1 MKKGIDYFPLDVD
14 FFEDEKI
21 QFVSARFG
29 IKGEV
34 CAIRLLTRIYRN
46 GYFVK
51 WDEDSSYLFAKVA
64 GKEFTPGLVNE
75 VVNELIKRG
84 FFDETLFD
92 SLGILTS
99 HGIQE
104 RFFKACERR
113 KSVEVDQQLL
123 LVDPTDFKNLKISMS
138 SLSMH
143 SNGKCK
149 HDVNILDKNV
159 DISIKN
165 DNISSQSRVEK
176 SKEEYLNTLSCNH
189 DGTVKKAPKCM
200 AEIKQ
205 IVTYL
210 NQVTGQHYKPTTKK
224 TQSLIHARLK
234 EGFSLHDFKTVI
246 NKKSYDW
253 LNNPEM
259 CAYLRPETLFGTK
272 FEGYLNQKATTRTMT
287 LGDQIKA
294 DRLRREQRDND
305 RRRSAGCDRMAG
317 KCLPE

>member
-75 VVNELIKRG
+75 VVKELIKRG

-104 RFFKACERR
+104 RFFK
-113 KSVEVDQQLL
+113 
-123 LVDPTDFKNLKISMS
+123 
-138 SLSMH
+138 
-143 SNGKCK
+143 
-149 HDVNILDKNV
+149 
-159 DISIKN
+159 
-165 DNISSQSRVEK
+165 SR
-176 SKEEYLNTLSCNH
+176 S
-189 DGTVKKAPKCM
+189 
-200 AEIKQ
+200 
-205 IVTYL
+205 
-210 NQVTGQHYKPTTKK
+210 
-224 TQSLIHARLK
+224 
-234 EGFSLHDFKTVI
+234 
-246 NKKSYDW
+246 
-253 LNNPEM
+253 
-259 CAYLRPETLFGTK
+259 
-272 FEGYLNQKATTRTMT
+272 
-287 LGDQIKA
+287 
-294 DRLRREQRDND
+294 
-305 RRRSAGCDRMAG
+305 
-317 KCLPE
+317 